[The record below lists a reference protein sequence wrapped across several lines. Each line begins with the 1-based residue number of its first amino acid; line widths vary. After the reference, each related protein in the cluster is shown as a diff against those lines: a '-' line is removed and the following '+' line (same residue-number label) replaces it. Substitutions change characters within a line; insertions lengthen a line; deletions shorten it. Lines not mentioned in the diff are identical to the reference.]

1 MQHIEHNLISL
12 RRRIMRRVWY
22 RYVLSLV
29 LSRAALTGIF
39 FGFSTTLFF
48 KLVSVPNIIMNL
60 LNVQLGALPQY
71 VWQVLVNTFIN
82 GEFLKLVTLALFVY
96 FLFYLRSLLKGV
108 HMSGDV
114 AHSV

>member
-1 MQHIEHNLISL
+1 
-12 RRRIMRRVWY
+12 MRRVWY

-29 LSRAALTGIF
+29 ISRAALTGMF

-48 KLVSVPNIIMNL
+48 KLVSVPNIILNL
-60 LNVQLGALPQY
+60 LNVRVGALPEY
-71 VWQVLVNTFIN
+71 VWQTLVSTFVN

-96 FLFYLRSLLKGV
+96 FLFYLRTLLKGV
-108 HMSGDV
+108 NMSGDV